1 MTMSVEEIQQAIR
14 DLPNDDLQRIQRW
27 ISDLAWEAW
36 DKEIEADS
44 AAGKLDFLLDEAE
57 EDEDLGTL
65 QDL

>member
-1 MTMSVEEIQQAIR
+1 MTMTIEEIQQAII
-14 DLPNDDLQRIQRW
+14 DLPGEEYSKLRKW
-27 ISDLAWEAW
+27 LADRDWEAW

-44 AAGKLDFLLDEAE
+44 ESGKLDFLLAEAE

>member
-14 DLPNDDLQRIQRW
+14 GLPNDDFQKIHRW

-44 AAGKLDFLLDEAE
+44 TSGKLDFLLTEGE